1 MAGIALVGYVLCVVA
16 VVAIV
21 WLIVRRR
28 PQRGEPLAP
37 PVRSL
42 LDAARRRAVIA
53 VVFSGV
59 VIVALFVAGYFLNA
73 LVGLPVVLAPALGGA
88 AGLLLYSATPPRV
101 VVVESDAAREASL
114 TRRTPL
120 SFLPTL
126 GASLLAVVV
135 IVQIVFLIFTGVTSS
150 PDESGR
156 YRMIAFQTADS
167 GSASGPYAGWFY
179 GVPLLVTTVILV
191 ATTLLALWRV
201 SSTPALPQR
210 ELAEVDAGW
219 RRATN
224 RIIVAISGA
233 ALLLQFGEVAVQSGL
248 AIRNAYFDGVPTGWD
263 TIGQVFEGVGLAM
276 MIGSI
281 AGLTL
286 AALWAFTL
294 PDLSLMRRTPAAAHG
309 GQAAVEGMPQ

>member
-53 VVFSGV
+53 FVFSGV

-263 TIGQVFEGVGLAM
+263 TIGQVFEGAGLAM

-294 PDLSLMRRTPAAAHG
+294 PDLSLMRRTPAAAHD